1 MLGRAFQPSC
11 FSIRLPP
18 RSPLF
23 ARPALGTG
31 AQDLIETVISTI
43 QEPEVTEAGV
53 AAVMAR
59 LQAYSDG
66 INRLVETLPP
76 EAANG
81 NEGGVGVGRAGV

>member
-1 MLGRAFQPSC
+1 MLPTAQP
-11 FSIRLPP
+11 
-18 RSPLF
+18 
-23 ARPALGTG
+23 APAMDASVNTEVKVEPTG
-31 AQDLIETVISTI
+31 VVKQFEDLIETVISTI